1 MACEKNISGEVIMNE
16 DNLKNVVSK
25 ALQGKDLTKSHTIKI
40 KIPKKS
46 LIKGMTAKE
55 YADHMLWLSK
65 FTDCKEVESVPSNTK
80 RKVQRKTN
88 KSSKSS
94 KANI

>member
-1 MACEKNISGEVIMNE
+1 MNE
-16 DNLKNVVSK
+16 DNLKNVVLK

-46 LIKGMTAKE
+46 LIKGMTDTE
-55 YADHMLWLSK
+55 YTANMKWLSI
-65 FTDCKEVESVPSNTK
+65 FTDCKEVKSVPSNTK
-80 RKVQRKTN
+80 GKVQRKTN

>member
-1 MACEKNISGEVIMNE
+1 M
-16 DNLKNVVSK
+16 
-25 ALQGKDLTKSHTIKI
+25 KSKI
-40 KIPKKS
+40 KS
-46 LIKGMTAKE
+46 MTDTE
-55 YADHMLWLSK
+55 YTAHMKWLSI
-65 FTDCKEVESVPSNTK
+65 FTDCKEVKRVPSNTK

>member
-1 MACEKNISGEVIMNE
+1 MK
-16 DNLKNVVSK
+16 SK
-25 ALQGKDLTKSHTIKI
+25 
-40 KIPKKS
+40 
-46 LIKGMTAKE
+46 IKGMTDKE
-55 YADHMLWLSK
+55 YADHMKWLSIC
-65 FTDCKEVESVPSNTK
+65 TDCKVVINVPCNTK